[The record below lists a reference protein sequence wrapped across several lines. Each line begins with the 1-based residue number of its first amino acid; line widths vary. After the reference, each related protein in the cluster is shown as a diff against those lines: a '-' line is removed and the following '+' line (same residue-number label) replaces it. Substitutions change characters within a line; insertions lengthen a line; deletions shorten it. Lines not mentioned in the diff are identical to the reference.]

1 MMGKKD
7 RKLMIPTSSLNQ
19 VCNQVQ
25 SQNLLWDRIWVDRTA
40 SEIVMMRIRNQTFV
54 VPSIFRNQIVSQV
67 NQVWDQVW
75 EQILSL

>member
-1 MMGKKD
+1 
-7 RKLMIPTSSLNQ
+7 MIPTSSLNQ